1 MTLHGSQGELRC
13 SIPDLP
19 LLSGE
24 YSFNFWIVVDETMK
38 GHYAGFIPPAVA
50 EGDYY
55 HTGKTTVRKC
65 TFYTP
70 RSWSHS
76 NEVNG

>member
-1 MTLHGSQGELRC
+1 MTLLSSQGEIRC
-13 SIPDLP
+13 LIPNLP

-24 YSFNFWIVVDETMK
+24 YSFNFWIVVDGTMND
-38 GHYAGFIPPAVA
+38 HYVGSLPLTVA

-70 RSWSHS
+70 FSWSHS
-76 NEVNG
+76 NEVHG